1 MNFKADKAGKQEST
15 RRIKFV
21 IKLTLFLLII
31 SVRVWYPNLLQEEL
45 GVPGSLITAVMFY
58 LTAHIIISFSRLSLV
73 AIYLRRQHQQ
83 SGFRDNFIIGINQ
96 IANLLSYIFLGLGIL
111 FLFNIEPKE
120 FFTSIS
126 IIAAAIAILFK
137 DYITN
142 MINGLILMFSN
153 QISIDDHIKIE
164 EHIGKI
170 VDITLLNV
178 HLLTE
183 DDDLIYIANSTIMT
197 GNIVNLTKNNQK
209 KIILEF
215 TLEAD
220 QIEGLN
226 ELERYLCDSLEPYE
240 EHIKRDSKQ
249 MRVVNIHSKDV
260 LIKFQLVLTRQNKK
274 LEKEIRRH
282 INWQIIHFINERR
295 KADEKRKEE
304 IF

>member
-1 MNFKADKAGKQEST
+1 MDIKADKAGKQEST
-15 RRIKFV
+15 RRLKFIV
-21 IKLTLFLLII
+21 KLGIFLLII
-31 SVRVWYPNLLQEEL
+31 GIQVFYPGLLQEIGIPED
-45 GVPGSLITAVMFY
+45 LIRAVTVY
-58 LTAHIIISFSRLSLV
+58 VCAHILISFVRLSLV

-96 IANLLSYIFLGLGIL
+96 IANLITYIALAIAFMVFVGIDM
-111 FLFNIEPKE
+111 KE

-153 QISIDDHIKIE
+153 QISIDDHIKIG

-178 HLLTE
+178 HLLSE
-183 DDDLIYIANSTIMT
+183 DDDLIYIANTTILT

-215 TLEAD
+215 TLQPD

-226 ELERYLCDSLEPYE
+226 ELERHLCDSLENHK
-240 EHIKRDSKQ
+240 EHIKSDSMQ
-249 MRVVNIHSKDV
+249 LRVVTINSNNV
-260 LIKFQLVLTRQNKK
+260 TIKFQLILNKQSRK
-274 LEKEIRRH
+274 MEREIRRH
-282 INWQIIHFINERR
+282 LNWQIIHFI
-295 KADEKRKEE
+295 KESRQE
-304 IF
+304 ETY

>member
-21 IKLTLFLLII
+21 VKLTLFLLII
-31 SVRVWYPNLLQEEL
+31 MIKVWYPDLLKEQL
-45 GVPGSLITAVMFY
+45 GVPQNLITAVMFY

-164 EHIGKI
+164 EHIGRI

-226 ELERYLCDSLEPYE
+226 ELEHYLCDSLEPYE
-240 EHIKRDSKQ
+240 EHIKRESKQ

-282 INWQIIHFINERR
+282 LNWQIIHFINERR
-295 KADEKRKEE
+295 QEE
-304 IF
+304 MA